1 MCSPCNGQPS
11 PAQADYWEI
20 GDPLKSSDNISIDFA
35 SGKKGEEWV
44 VQKRNRIPE
53 QSQGVNIGL
62 SHDHQKELSAFN
74 AFPF

>member
-1 MCSPCNGQPS
+1 MGGAEENQNIPS
-11 PAQADYWEI
+11 
-20 GDPLKSSDNISIDFA
+20 
-35 SGKKGEEWV
+35 
-44 VQKRNRIPE
+44 